1 MLRVQN
7 LLNTYWLRLF
17 TKRFT
22 FSRSMNIPIEF
33 DDIRPF
39 TAEELPAILD
49 ELIEDPV
56 FKQVIGIVFPQ
67 LPFEAFIAK
76 AKSCKTPL
84 DFQKAFCYPFLKD
97 LASKKT
103 NGVTMDCSAVDKEG
117 NYTFI
122 SNHRDIVL
130 DSAFLSMLLIDN
142 NFGTTTE
149 IAIGDNLL
157 IYPWIEKLVRVNKS
171 FIVHRGL
178 TIRQQLSSSIQI
190 SRYMHYAI
198 QEKKENIWIAQRQ
211 GRAKDSN
218 DITQRSI
225 IKMFGMGG
233 EGDLIER
240 LKQLNLAPTAISYE
254 YDPCDYLK
262 AKEFQQ
268 KRDNPDHKKAPNDDL
283 INMQTGIFGWKGEVL
298 YKPAPC
304 LNDWLDTLDP
314 NTPHNDIY
322 GLLKDKINVEIHKNY
337 KLFAN
342 NYIAADLING
352 DTQWS
357 DKGKYTSEEKATFE
371 KYLQERLALIDL
383 PNPDTEYL
391 SHMMLLMYAN
401 PLFNHYKAIEEA

>member
-1 MLRVQN
+1 
-7 LLNTYWLRLF
+7 
-17 TKRFT
+17 
-22 FSRSMNIPIEF
+22 MNIPTEF

-39 TAEELPAILD
+39 TPEELPTVLD
-49 ELIEDPV
+49 ELIQDPT
-56 FKQVIGIVFPQ
+56 FRHVIGIVFPQ
-67 LPFEAFIAK
+67 LPFEEFAKK

-84 DFQKAFCYPFLKD
+84 DFQKAFCYPFLKK
-97 LASKKT
+97 LAAEKT
-103 NGVTMDCSAVDKEG
+103 TGVTMDCSAISKSG

-178 TIRQQLSSSIQI
+178 TIKQQLSSSIQI
-190 SRYMHYAI
+190 SAYMHYAI
-198 QEKKENIWIAQRQ
+198 QKKKENIWIAQRQ

-218 DITQRSI
+218 DLTQRSI
-225 IKMFGMGG
+225 IKMFGMSG
-233 EGDLIER
+233 EGTLIER

-262 AKEFQQ
+262 AKEFLQ

-283 INMQTGIFGWKGEVL
+283 INMQTGIFGWKGEVA

-304 LNDWLDTLDP
+304 LNAWLDALDP
-314 NTPHNDIY
+314 NMPNNDIY
-322 GLLKDKINVEIHKNY
+322 GLLKDKINTEIHKNY
-337 KLFAN
+337 KLYPG
-342 NYIAADLING
+342 NYVAADLING
-352 DTQWS
+352 TTDWAS
-357 DKGKYTSEEKATFE
+357 KGMYTPQQKEEFE
-371 KYLQERLALIDL
+371 KYIQQRVSLVDL
-383 PNPDTEYL
+383 PNPDTDYL
-391 SHMMLLMYAN
+391 RHTILSMYAN
-401 PLFNHYKAIEEA
+401 PLFNHYKAIKG

>member
-1 MLRVQN
+1 M
-7 LLNTYWLRLF
+7 NTP
-17 TKRFT
+17 TQ
-22 FSRSMNIPIEF
+22 F

-39 TAEELPAILD
+39 TSEELPSVIDQLLND
-49 ELIEDPV
+49 EN
-56 FKQVIGIVFPQ
+56 FRNVIGLVFPKM
-67 LPFEAFIAK
+67 PFEEFAAK
-76 AKSCKTPL
+76 AKQCKSPL

-97 LASKKT
+97 LAAKKT
-103 NGVTMDCSAVDKEG
+103 TGVTMDCSAISKQG

-142 NFGTTTE
+142 DFGTTTE

-190 SRYMHYAI
+190 SAYMHYAI
-198 QEKKENIWIAQRQ
+198 QQKKENIWIAQRQ

-225 IKMFGMGG
+225 IKMFGMAGD
-233 EGDLIER
+233 GDLISR

-268 KRDNPDHKKAPNDDL
+268 KRDNPNHKKAPNDDL
-283 INMQTGIFGWKGEVL
+283 INMNTGIFGWKGKVV
-298 YKPAPC
+298 YKPAQC
-304 LNDWLDTLDP
+304 LNQWLDTLDP
-314 NTPHNDIY
+314 STPNNDIY
-322 GLLKDKINVEIHKNY
+322 GLLKDKINLEIHKNY
-337 KLFAN
+337 TLYPN
-342 NYIAADLING
+342 NYVAVDLLSNNSYWAD
-352 DTQWS
+352 QQ
-357 DKGKYTSEEKATFE
+357 KYTLQDKQNFE
-371 KYLQERLALIDL
+371 QYLSQRISLVDL
-383 PNPDTEYL
+383 ENPDTEFL
-391 SHMMLLMYAN
+391 RQTILAMYAN
-401 PLFNHYKAIEEA
+401 PLLNYIKAISAQ

>member
-1 MLRVQN
+1 
-7 LLNTYWLRLF
+7 
-17 TKRFT
+17 
-22 FSRSMNIPIEF
+22 MNIPTEF

-39 TAEELPAILD
+39 TPEELPAVLD
-49 ELIEDPV
+49 ELIQDPT
-56 FKQVIGIVFPQ
+56 FRHVIGIVFPQ
-67 LPFEAFIAK
+67 LPFEEFAKK

-84 DFQKAFCYPFLKD
+84 DFQKAFCYPFLKK
-97 LASKKT
+97 LAAEKT
-103 NGVTMDCSAVDKEG
+103 TGVTMDCSAISKSG

-142 NFGTTTE
+142 DFGTTTE

-178 TIRQQLSSSIQI
+178 TIKQQLSSSIQI
-190 SRYMHYAI
+190 SAYMHYAI
-198 QEKKENIWIAQRQ
+198 QKKKENIWIAQRQ

-218 DITQRSI
+218 DVTQRSI
-225 IKMFGMGG
+225 IKMFGMSG
-233 EGDLIER
+233 EGTLIER

-283 INMQTGIFGWKGEVL
+283 INMQTGIFGWKGEVA

-304 LNDWLDTLDP
+304 LNAWLDALDP
-314 NTPHNDIY
+314 NMPNNDIY
-322 GLLKDKINVEIHKNY
+322 GLLKDKINTEIHKNY
-337 KLFAN
+337 KLYPS
-342 NYIAADLING
+342 NYVAADLING
-352 DTQWS
+352 TTDWAS
-357 DKGKYTSEEKATFE
+357 KGMYTPQQKEEFE
-371 KYLQERLALIDL
+371 KYIQQRVSLVDL
-383 PNPDTEYL
+383 PNPDTDYL
-391 SHMMLLMYAN
+391 RHTILSMYAN
-401 PLFNHYKAIEEA
+401 PLFNHYKAIEG

>member
-1 MLRVQN
+1 
-7 LLNTYWLRLF
+7 
-17 TKRFT
+17 
-22 FSRSMNIPIEF
+22 MNIPTEF

-39 TAEELPAILD
+39 TPEELPAVLD
-49 ELIEDPV
+49 ELIQDPT
-56 FKQVIGIVFPQ
+56 FRHVIGIVLPQ
-67 LPFEAFIAK
+67 LSFEEFAKK

-84 DFQKAFCYPFLKD
+84 DFQKAFCYPFLKK
-97 LASKKT
+97 LAAEKT
-103 NGVTMDCSAVDKEG
+103 TGVTMDCSAISKSG

-142 NFGTTTE
+142 DFGTTTE

-178 TIRQQLSSSIQI
+178 TIKQQLSSSIQI
-190 SRYMHYAI
+190 SAYMHYAI
-198 QEKKENIWIAQRQ
+198 QQKKENIWIAQRQ

-218 DITQRSI
+218 DLTQRSI
-225 IKMFGMGG
+225 IKMFGMSG
-233 EGDLIER
+233 EGTLIER

-283 INMQTGIFGWKGEVL
+283 INMQTGIFGWKGEVA

-304 LNDWLDTLDP
+304 LNAWLDALDP
-314 NTPHNDIY
+314 NMPNNDIY
-322 GLLKDKINVEIHKNY
+322 GLLKDKINTEIHKNY
-337 KLFAN
+337 KLYPG
-342 NYIAADLING
+342 NYVAADLIN
-352 DTQWS
+352 DTTDWAS
-357 DKGKYTSEEKATFE
+357 KGMYTQQQKEEFE
-371 KYLQERLALIDL
+371 KYIQQRVSLVDL
-383 PNPDTEYL
+383 PNPDTDYL
-391 SHMMLLMYAN
+391 RHTILSMYAN
-401 PLFNHYKAIEEA
+401 PLFNHYKAIEG

>member
-1 MLRVQN
+1 MI
-7 LLNTYWLRLF
+7 
-17 TKRFT
+17 
-22 FSRSMNIPIEF
+22 IPSEF

-49 ELIEDPV
+49 ELLQDV
-56 FKQVIGIVFPQ
+56 NFQNVIKTVMPDV
-67 LPFEAFIAK
+67 PFEGVVAM

-84 DFQKAFCYPFLKD
+84 DFQKTFCYPFLVGIE
-97 LASKKT
+97 KKCT
-103 NGVTMDCSAVDKEG
+103 AGVTMDASAVDKNK

-130 DSAFLSMLLIDN
+130 DSAFLSKLLIDN
-142 NFGTTTE
+142 QFETTCE

-190 SRYMHYAI
+190 SRYMHFAV

-233 EGDLIER
+233 EGDLIQR

-268 KRDNPDHKKAPNDDL
+268 KRDNPDHKKAPGDDL
-283 INMQTGIFGWKGEVL
+283 LNMQTGIFGWKGEVL

-304 LNDWLDTLDP
+304 INDWLDTLDP
-314 NTPHNDIY
+314 NTPHNDIF

-337 KLFAN
+337 KLFPGNYVADDLLN
-342 NYIAADLING
+342 NATKWA
-352 DTQWS
+352 
-357 DKGKYTSEEKATFE
+357 DKGKYTPEQKAAYE
-371 KYLQERLALIDL
+371 KYLAERIALVDL
-383 PNPDTEYL
+383 ENPDTEFL
-391 SHMMLLMYAN
+391 KTCILQMYAN
-401 PLFNHYKAIEEA
+401 PLINYYKAVGEE

>member
-1 MLRVQN
+1 
-7 LLNTYWLRLF
+7 
-17 TKRFT
+17 
-22 FSRSMNIPIEF
+22 MNIPTEF

-39 TAEELPAILD
+39 TPEELPAVLD
-49 ELIEDPV
+49 ELIQDPT
-56 FKQVIGIVFPQ
+56 FRHVIGIVFPQ
-67 LPFEAFIAK
+67 LPFEEFAKK

-84 DFQKAFCYPFLKD
+84 DFQKAFCYPFLKK
-97 LASKKT
+97 LAAEKT
-103 NGVTMDCSAVDKEG
+103 TGVTMDCSAISKSG

-142 NFGTTTE
+142 DFGTTTE

-178 TIRQQLSSSIQI
+178 TIKQQLSSSIQI
-190 SRYMHYAI
+190 SAYMHYAI
-198 QEKKENIWIAQRQ
+198 QKKKENIWIAQRQ

-218 DITQRSI
+218 DVTQRSI
-225 IKMFGMGG
+225 IKMFGMSG
-233 EGDLIER
+233 EGTLIER

-283 INMQTGIFGWKGEVL
+283 INMQTGIFGWKGEVA

-304 LNDWLDTLDP
+304 LNAWLDALDP
-314 NTPHNDIY
+314 NMPNNDIY
-322 GLLKDKINVEIHKNY
+322 GLLKDKINTEIHKNY
-337 KLFAN
+337 KLYPG
-342 NYIAADLING
+342 NYVAADLING
-352 DTQWS
+352 TTDWAS
-357 DKGKYTSEEKATFE
+357 KGMFTPQQKEEFE
-371 KYLQERLALIDL
+371 KYIQQRVSLVDL
-383 PNPDTEYL
+383 PNPDTDYL
-391 SHMMLLMYAN
+391 RHTILSMYAN
-401 PLFNHYKAIEEA
+401 PLFNHYKAIEG

>member
-1 MLRVQN
+1 
-7 LLNTYWLRLF
+7 
-17 TKRFT
+17 
-22 FSRSMNIPIEF
+22 MNIPIEF

-39 TAEELPAILD
+39 TPEELPAVLD
-49 ELIEDPV
+49 ELIQDPT
-56 FKQVIGIVFPQ
+56 FRHVIGIVFPQ
-67 LPFEAFIAK
+67 LPFEEFAKK

-84 DFQKAFCYPFLKD
+84 DFQKAFCYPFLKK
-97 LASKKT
+97 LAAEKT
-103 NGVTMDCSAVDKEG
+103 TGVTMDCSAISKSG

-142 NFGTTTE
+142 DFGTTTE

-178 TIRQQLSSSIQI
+178 TIKQQLSSSIQI
-190 SRYMHYAI
+190 SAYMHYAI
-198 QEKKENIWIAQRQ
+198 QQKKENIWIAQRQ

-218 DITQRSI
+218 DVTQRSI
-225 IKMFGMGG
+225 IKMFGMSG
-233 EGDLIER
+233 EGSLIER

-283 INMQTGIFGWKGEVL
+283 INMQTGIFGWKGEVA

-304 LNDWLDTLDP
+304 LNAWLDALDP
-314 NTPHNDIY
+314 NMPNNDIY
-322 GLLKDKINVEIHKNY
+322 GLLKDKINTEIHKNY
-337 KLFAN
+337 KLYPG
-342 NYIAADLING
+342 NYVATDLING
-352 DTQWS
+352 TTDWAS
-357 DKGKYTSEEKATFE
+357 KGMYTPQQKEEFE
-371 KYLQERLALIDL
+371 KYIQQRVSLVDL
-383 PNPDTEYL
+383 PNPDTDYL
-391 SHMMLLMYAN
+391 RHTILSMYAN
-401 PLFNHYKAIEEA
+401 PLFNHYKAIEG

>member
-1 MLRVQN
+1 
-7 LLNTYWLRLF
+7 
-17 TKRFT
+17 
-22 FSRSMNIPIEF
+22 MNIPTEF

-39 TAEELPAILD
+39 TPEELPAVLD
-49 ELIEDPV
+49 ELIQDPT
-56 FKQVIGIVFPQ
+56 FRHVIGIVLPQ
-67 LPFEAFIAK
+67 LSFEEFAKK

-84 DFQKAFCYPFLKD
+84 DFQKAFCYPFLKK
-97 LASKKT
+97 LAAEKT
-103 NGVTMDCSAVDKEG
+103 TGVTMDCSAISKSG

-142 NFGTTTE
+142 DFGTTTE

-178 TIRQQLSSSIQI
+178 TIKQQLSSSIQI
-190 SRYMHYAI
+190 SAYMHYAI
-198 QEKKENIWIAQRQ
+198 QQKKENIWIAQRQ

-218 DITQRSI
+218 DLTQRSI
-225 IKMFGMGG
+225 IKMFGMSG
-233 EGDLIER
+233 EGTLIER

-283 INMQTGIFGWKGEVL
+283 INMQTGIFGWKGEVA

-304 LNDWLDTLDP
+304 LNTWLDALDP
-314 NTPHNDIY
+314 NMPNNDIY
-322 GLLKDKINVEIHKNY
+322 GLLKDKINTEIHKNY
-337 KLFAN
+337 KLYPG
-342 NYIAADLING
+342 NYVAADLIN
-352 DTQWS
+352 DTTDWAS
-357 DKGKYTSEEKATFE
+357 KGMYTPQQKEEFE
-371 KYLQERLALIDL
+371 KYIQQRVSLVDL
-383 PNPDTEYL
+383 PNPDTDYL
-391 SHMMLLMYAN
+391 RHTILSMYAN
-401 PLFNHYKAIEEA
+401 PLFNHYKAIEG

>member
-1 MLRVQN
+1 
-7 LLNTYWLRLF
+7 
-17 TKRFT
+17 
-22 FSRSMNIPIEF
+22 MNIPIEF

-39 TAEELPAILD
+39 TPEELPAVLD
-49 ELIEDPV
+49 ELIQDPT
-56 FKQVIGIVFPQ
+56 FRHVIGIVFPQ
-67 LPFEAFIAK
+67 LPFEEFAKK

-84 DFQKAFCYPFLKD
+84 DFQKAFCYPFLKK
-97 LASKKT
+97 LAAEKT
-103 NGVTMDCSAVDKEG
+103 TGVTMDCSAISKSG

-142 NFGTTTE
+142 DFGTTTE

-178 TIRQQLSSSIQI
+178 TIKQQLSSSIQI
-190 SRYMHYAI
+190 SAYMHYTI
-198 QEKKENIWIAQRQ
+198 QQKKENIWIAQRQ

-218 DITQRSI
+218 DVTQRSI
-225 IKMFGMGG
+225 IKMFGMSG
-233 EGDLIER
+233 EGSLIER

-283 INMQTGIFGWKGEVL
+283 INMQTGIFGWKGEVA

-304 LNDWLDTLDP
+304 LNAWLDALDP
-314 NTPHNDIY
+314 NMPNNDIY
-322 GLLKDKINVEIHKNY
+322 GLLKDKINTEIHKNY
-337 KLFAN
+337 KLYPG
-342 NYIAADLING
+342 NYVAADLING
-352 DTQWS
+352 TTDWAS
-357 DKGKYTSEEKATFE
+357 KGMYTPQQKEEFE
-371 KYLQERLALIDL
+371 KYIQQRVSLVDL
-383 PNPDTEYL
+383 PNPDTDYL
-391 SHMMLLMYAN
+391 RHTILSMYAN
-401 PLFNHYKAIEEA
+401 PLFNHYKAIEG

>member
-1 MLRVQN
+1 
-7 LLNTYWLRLF
+7 
-17 TKRFT
+17 
-22 FSRSMNIPIEF
+22 MNIPTEF

-39 TAEELPAILD
+39 TPEELPAVLD
-49 ELIEDPV
+49 ELIQDPT
-56 FKQVIGIVFPQ
+56 FRHVIGIVLPQ
-67 LPFEAFIAK
+67 LPFEEFAKK

-84 DFQKAFCYPFLKD
+84 DFQKAFCYPFLKK
-97 LASKKT
+97 LAAEKT
-103 NGVTMDCSAVDKEG
+103 TGVTMDCSAISKSG

-142 NFGTTTE
+142 DFGTTTE

-178 TIRQQLSSSIQI
+178 TIKQQLSSSIQI
-190 SRYMHYAI
+190 SAYMHYAI
-198 QEKKENIWIAQRQ
+198 QKKKENIWIAQRQ

-218 DITQRSI
+218 DVTQRSI
-225 IKMFGMGG
+225 IKMFGMSG
-233 EGDLIER
+233 EGTLIER

-283 INMQTGIFGWKGEVL
+283 INMQTGIFGWKGEVA

-304 LNDWLDTLDP
+304 LNAWLDALDP
-314 NTPHNDIY
+314 NMPNNDIY
-322 GLLKDKINVEIHKNY
+322 GLLKDKINTEIHKNY
-337 KLFAN
+337 KLYRG
-342 NYIAADLING
+342 NYVAADLING
-352 DTQWS
+352 TTDWAS
-357 DKGKYTSEEKATFE
+357 KGMYTPQQKEEFE
-371 KYLQERLALIDL
+371 KYIQQRVSLVDL
-383 PNPDTEYL
+383 PNPDTDYL
-391 SHMMLLMYAN
+391 RHTILSMYAN
-401 PLFNHYKAIEEA
+401 PLFNHYKAIEG

>member
-1 MLRVQN
+1 
-7 LLNTYWLRLF
+7 
-17 TKRFT
+17 
-22 FSRSMNIPIEF
+22 MNIPIEF

-39 TAEELPAILD
+39 TPEELPAVLD
-49 ELIEDPV
+49 ELIQDPT
-56 FKQVIGIVFPQ
+56 FRHVIGIVFPQ
-67 LPFEAFIAK
+67 LPFEEFAKK

-84 DFQKAFCYPFLKD
+84 DFQKAFCYPFLKK
-97 LASKKT
+97 LAAEKT
-103 NGVTMDCSAVDKEG
+103 TGVTMDCSAISKSG

-142 NFGTTTE
+142 DFGTTTE

-178 TIRQQLSSSIQI
+178 TIKQQLSSSIQI
-190 SRYMHYAI
+190 SAYMHYTI
-198 QEKKENIWIAQRQ
+198 QQKKENIWIAQRQ

-218 DITQRSI
+218 DVTQRSI
-225 IKMFGMGG
+225 IKMFGMSG
-233 EGDLIER
+233 EGSLIER

-283 INMQTGIFGWKGEVL
+283 INMQTGIFGWKGEVA

-304 LNDWLDTLDP
+304 LNAWLDALDP
-314 NTPHNDIY
+314 NVPNNDIY
-322 GLLKDKINVEIHKNY
+322 GLLKDKINTEIHKNY
-337 KLFAN
+337 KLYPG
-342 NYIAADLING
+342 NYVAADLING
-352 DTQWS
+352 TTDWAS
-357 DKGKYTSEEKATFE
+357 KGMYTPQQKEEFE
-371 KYLQERLALIDL
+371 KYIQQRVSLVDL
-383 PNPDTEYL
+383 PNPDTDYL
-391 SHMMLLMYAN
+391 RHTILSMYAN
-401 PLFNHYKAIEEA
+401 PLFNHYKAIEG

>member
-1 MLRVQN
+1 
-7 LLNTYWLRLF
+7 
-17 TKRFT
+17 
-22 FSRSMNIPIEF
+22 MNIPIEF

-39 TAEELPAILD
+39 TPEELPAVLD
-49 ELIEDPV
+49 ELIQDPT
-56 FKQVIGIVFPQ
+56 FRHVIGIVFPQ
-67 LPFEAFIAK
+67 LPFEEFAKK

-84 DFQKAFCYPFLKD
+84 DFQKAFCYPFLKK
-97 LASKKT
+97 LAAEKT
-103 NGVTMDCSAVDKEG
+103 TGVTMDCSAISKSG

-142 NFGTTTE
+142 DFGTTTE

-178 TIRQQLSSSIQI
+178 TIKQQLSSSIQI
-190 SRYMHYAI
+190 SAYMHYAI
-198 QEKKENIWIAQRQ
+198 QQKKENIWIAQRQ

-218 DITQRSI
+218 DVTQRSI
-225 IKMFGMGG
+225 IKMFGMSG
-233 EGDLIER
+233 EGTLIER

-283 INMQTGIFGWKGEVL
+283 INMQTGIFGWKGEVA

-304 LNDWLDTLDP
+304 LNAWLDALDP
-314 NTPHNDIY
+314 NMPNNDIY
-322 GLLKDKINVEIHKNY
+322 GLLKDKINTEIHKNY
-337 KLFAN
+337 KLYPG
-342 NYIAADLING
+342 NYVAADLING
-352 DTQWS
+352 TTDWAS
-357 DKGKYTSEEKATFE
+357 KGMYTPQQKEEFE
-371 KYLQERLALIDL
+371 KYIQQRVSLVDL
-383 PNPDTEYL
+383 PNPDTDYL
-391 SHMMLLMYAN
+391 RHTILSMYAN
-401 PLFNHYKAIEEA
+401 PLFNHYKAIEG

>member
-1 MLRVQN
+1 
-7 LLNTYWLRLF
+7 
-17 TKRFT
+17 
-22 FSRSMNIPIEF
+22 MNIPTEF

-39 TAEELPAILD
+39 TPEELPAVLD
-49 ELIEDPV
+49 ELIQDPT
-56 FKQVIGIVFPQ
+56 FRHVIGIVLPQ
-67 LPFEAFIAK
+67 LPFEEFAKK

-84 DFQKAFCYPFLKD
+84 DFQKAFCYPFLKK
-97 LASKKT
+97 LAAEKT
-103 NGVTMDCSAVDKEG
+103 TGVTMDCSAISKSG

-142 NFGTTTE
+142 DFGTTTE

-178 TIRQQLSSSIQI
+178 TIKQQLSSSIQI
-190 SRYMHYAI
+190 SAYMHYAI
-198 QEKKENIWIAQRQ
+198 QQKKENIWIAQRQ

-218 DITQRSI
+218 DLTQRSI
-225 IKMFGMGG
+225 IKMFGMSG
-233 EGDLIER
+233 EGTLIER

-283 INMQTGIFGWKGEVL
+283 INMQTGIFGWKGEVA

-304 LNDWLDTLDP
+304 LNAWLDALDP
-314 NTPHNDIY
+314 NMPNNDIY
-322 GLLKDKINVEIHKNY
+322 GLLKDKINTEIHKNY
-337 KLFAN
+337 KLYPG
-342 NYIAADLING
+342 NYVAADLIN
-352 DTQWS
+352 DTTDWAS
-357 DKGKYTSEEKATFE
+357 KGMYTPQQKEEFE
-371 KYLQERLALIDL
+371 KYILQRVSLVDL
-383 PNPDTEYL
+383 PNPDTDYL
-391 SHMMLLMYAN
+391 RHTILSMYAN
-401 PLFNHYKAIEEA
+401 PLFNHYKAIEG

>member
-1 MLRVQN
+1 
-7 LLNTYWLRLF
+7 
-17 TKRFT
+17 
-22 FSRSMNIPIEF
+22 MNIPTEF

-39 TAEELPAILD
+39 TPEELPAVLD
-49 ELIEDPV
+49 ELIQDPT
-56 FKQVIGIVFPQ
+56 FRHVIGIVFPQ
-67 LPFEAFIAK
+67 LPFEEFAKK

-84 DFQKAFCYPFLKD
+84 DFQKAFCYPFLKK
-97 LASKKT
+97 LAAEKT
-103 NGVTMDCSAVDKEG
+103 TGVTMDCSAISKSG

-142 NFGTTTE
+142 DFGTTTE

-178 TIRQQLSSSIQI
+178 TIKQQLSSSIQI
-190 SRYMHYAI
+190 SAYMHYAI
-198 QEKKENIWIAQRQ
+198 QQKKENIWIAQRQ

-218 DITQRSI
+218 DVTQRSI
-225 IKMFGMGG
+225 IKMFGMSG
-233 EGDLIER
+233 EGTLIER

-283 INMQTGIFGWKGEVL
+283 INMQTGIFGWKGEVA

-304 LNDWLDTLDP
+304 LNAWLDALDP
-314 NTPHNDIY
+314 NMPNNDIY
-322 GLLKDKINVEIHKNY
+322 GLLKDKINTEIHKNY
-337 KLFAN
+337 KLYRG
-342 NYIAADLING
+342 NYVAADLING
-352 DTQWS
+352 TTDWAS
-357 DKGKYTSEEKATFE
+357 KGMYTPQQKEEFE
-371 KYLQERLALIDL
+371 KYIQQRVSLVDL
-383 PNPDTEYL
+383 PNPDTDYL
-391 SHMMLLMYAN
+391 RHTILSMYAN
-401 PLFNHYKAIEEA
+401 PLFNHYKAIEG

>member
-1 MLRVQN
+1 
-7 LLNTYWLRLF
+7 
-17 TKRFT
+17 
-22 FSRSMNIPIEF
+22 MNIPTEF

-39 TAEELPAILD
+39 TPEELPAVLD
-49 ELIEDPV
+49 ELIQDPT
-56 FKQVIGIVFPQ
+56 FRHVIGIVLPQ
-67 LPFEAFIAK
+67 LSFEEFAKK

-84 DFQKAFCYPFLKD
+84 DFQKAFCYPFLKK
-97 LASKKT
+97 LAAEKT
-103 NGVTMDCSAVDKEG
+103 TGVTMDCSAISKSG

-142 NFGTTTE
+142 DFGTTTE

-178 TIRQQLSSSIQI
+178 TIKQQLSSSIQI
-190 SRYMHYAI
+190 SAYMHYAI
-198 QEKKENIWIAQRQ
+198 QQKKENIWIAQRQ

-218 DITQRSI
+218 DLTQRSI
-225 IKMFGMGG
+225 IKMFGMSG
-233 EGDLIER
+233 EGTLIER

-283 INMQTGIFGWKGEVL
+283 INMQTGIFGWKGEVA

-304 LNDWLDTLDP
+304 LNAWLDALDP
-314 NTPHNDIY
+314 NMPNNDIY
-322 GLLKDKINVEIHKNY
+322 GLLKDKINTEIHKNY
-337 KLFAN
+337 KLYPG
-342 NYIAADLING
+342 NYVAADLIN
-352 DTQWS
+352 DTTDWAS
-357 DKGKYTSEEKATFE
+357 KGMYTPQQKEEFE
-371 KYLQERLALIDL
+371 KYIQQRVSLVDL
-383 PNPDTEYL
+383 PNPDTDYL
-391 SHMMLLMYAN
+391 RHTILSMYAN
-401 PLFNHYKAIEEA
+401 PLFNHYKAIEG

>member
-1 MLRVQN
+1 
-7 LLNTYWLRLF
+7 
-17 TKRFT
+17 
-22 FSRSMNIPIEF
+22 MNIPIEF

-39 TAEELPAILD
+39 TPEELPAVLD
-49 ELIEDPV
+49 ELIQDPT
-56 FKQVIGIVFPQ
+56 FRHVIGIVFPQ
-67 LPFEAFIAK
+67 LPFEEFAKK

-84 DFQKAFCYPFLKD
+84 DFQKAFCYPFLKK
-97 LASKKT
+97 LAAEKT
-103 NGVTMDCSAVDKEG
+103 TGVTMDCSAISKSG

-142 NFGTTTE
+142 DFGTTTE

-178 TIRQQLSSSIQI
+178 TIKQQLSSSIQI
-190 SRYMHYAI
+190 SAYMHYAI
-198 QEKKENIWIAQRQ
+198 QKKKENIWIAQRQ

-218 DITQRSI
+218 DVTQRSI
-225 IKMFGMGG
+225 IKMFGMSG
-233 EGDLIER
+233 EGTLIER

-283 INMQTGIFGWKGEVL
+283 INMQTGIFGWKGEVA

-304 LNDWLDTLDP
+304 LNAWLDALDP
-314 NTPHNDIY
+314 NMPNNDIY
-322 GLLKDKINVEIHKNY
+322 GLLKDKINTEIHKNY
-337 KLFAN
+337 KLYPG
-342 NYIAADLING
+342 NYVAADLING
-352 DTQWS
+352 TTDWAS
-357 DKGKYTSEEKATFE
+357 KGMYTPQQKEEFE
-371 KYLQERLALIDL
+371 KYIQQRVSLVDL
-383 PNPDTEYL
+383 PNPDTDYL
-391 SHMMLLMYAN
+391 RHTILSMYAN
-401 PLFNHYKAIEEA
+401 PLFNHYKAIEG

>member
-1 MLRVQN
+1 
-7 LLNTYWLRLF
+7 
-17 TKRFT
+17 
-22 FSRSMNIPIEF
+22 MNIPTEF

-39 TAEELPAILD
+39 TPEELPAVLD
-49 ELIEDPV
+49 ELIQDPT
-56 FKQVIGIVFPQ
+56 FRHVIGIVLPQ
-67 LPFEAFIAK
+67 LSFEEFAKK

-84 DFQKAFCYPFLKD
+84 DFQKAFCYPFLKK
-97 LASKKT
+97 LAAEKT
-103 NGVTMDCSAVDKEG
+103 TGVTMDCSAISKSG

-142 NFGTTTE
+142 DFGTTTE

-178 TIRQQLSSSIQI
+178 TIKQQLSSSIQI
-190 SRYMHYAI
+190 SAYMHYAI
-198 QEKKENIWIAQRQ
+198 QQKKENIWIAQRQ

-225 IKMFGMGG
+225 IKMFGMSG
-233 EGDLIER
+233 EGTLIER

-283 INMQTGIFGWKGEVL
+283 INMQTGIFGWKGEVA

-304 LNDWLDTLDP
+304 LNTWLDALDP
-314 NTPHNDIY
+314 NMPNNDIY
-322 GLLKDKINVEIHKNY
+322 GLLKDKINTEIHKNY
-337 KLFAN
+337 KLYPG
-342 NYIAADLING
+342 NYVAADLIN
-352 DTQWS
+352 DTTDWAS
-357 DKGKYTSEEKATFE
+357 KGMYTPQQKEEFE
-371 KYLQERLALIDL
+371 KYIQQRVSLVDL
-383 PNPDTEYL
+383 PNPDTDYL
-391 SHMMLLMYAN
+391 RHTILSMYAN
-401 PLFNHYKAIEEA
+401 PLFNHYKAIEG

>member
-1 MLRVQN
+1 
-7 LLNTYWLRLF
+7 
-17 TKRFT
+17 
-22 FSRSMNIPIEF
+22 MNIPIEF

-39 TAEELPAILD
+39 TPEELPAVLD
-49 ELIEDPV
+49 ELIQDPT
-56 FKQVIGIVFPQ
+56 FRHVIGIVFPQ
-67 LPFEAFIAK
+67 LPFEEFAKK

-84 DFQKAFCYPFLKD
+84 DFQKAFCYPFLKK
-97 LASKKT
+97 LAAEKT
-103 NGVTMDCSAVDKEG
+103 TGVTMDCSAISKSG

-142 NFGTTTE
+142 DFGTTTE

-178 TIRQQLSSSIQI
+178 TIKQQLSSSIQI
-190 SRYMHYAI
+190 SAYMHYAI
-198 QEKKENIWIAQRQ
+198 QQKKENIWIAQRQ

-218 DITQRSI
+218 DVTQRSI
-225 IKMFGMGG
+225 IKMFGMSG
-233 EGDLIER
+233 EGSLIER

-283 INMQTGIFGWKGEVL
+283 INMQTGIFGWKGEVA

-304 LNDWLDTLDP
+304 LNAWLDALDP
-314 NTPHNDIY
+314 NMPNNDIY
-322 GLLKDKINVEIHKNY
+322 GLLKDKINTEIHKNY
-337 KLFAN
+337 KLYLG
-342 NYIAADLING
+342 NYVAADLING
-352 DTQWS
+352 TTDWAS
-357 DKGKYTSEEKATFE
+357 KGMYTPQQKEEFE
-371 KYLQERLALIDL
+371 KYIQQRVSLVDL
-383 PNPDTEYL
+383 PNPDTDYL
-391 SHMMLLMYAN
+391 RHTILSMYAN
-401 PLFNHYKAIEEA
+401 PLFNHYKAIEG

>member
-1 MLRVQN
+1 
-7 LLNTYWLRLF
+7 
-17 TKRFT
+17 
-22 FSRSMNIPIEF
+22 MNIPTEF

-39 TAEELPAILD
+39 TPEELPAVLD
-49 ELIEDPV
+49 ELIQDPT
-56 FKQVIGIVFPQ
+56 FRHVIGIVLPQ
-67 LPFEAFIAK
+67 LSFEEFAKK

-84 DFQKAFCYPFLKD
+84 DFQKAFCYPFLKK
-97 LASKKT
+97 LAAEKT
-103 NGVTMDCSAVDKEG
+103 TGVTMDCSAISKSG

-142 NFGTTTE
+142 DFGTTTE

-178 TIRQQLSSSIQI
+178 TIKQQLSSSIQI
-190 SRYMHYAI
+190 SAYMHYAI
-198 QEKKENIWIAQRQ
+198 QQKKENIWIAQRQ

-218 DITQRSI
+218 DLTQRSI
-225 IKMFGMGG
+225 IKMFGMSG
-233 EGDLIER
+233 EGNLIER

-283 INMQTGIFGWKGEVL
+283 INMQTGIFGWKGEVA

-304 LNDWLDTLDP
+304 LNAWLDALDP
-314 NTPHNDIY
+314 NMPNNDIY
-322 GLLKDKINVEIHKNY
+322 GLLKDKINTEIHKNY
-337 KLFAN
+337 QLYPG
-342 NYIAADLING
+342 NYVAADLIN
-352 DTQWS
+352 DTTDWAS
-357 DKGKYTSEEKATFE
+357 KGMYTPQQKEEFE
-371 KYLQERLALIDL
+371 KYIQQRVSLVDL
-383 PNPDTEYL
+383 PNPDTDYL
-391 SHMMLLMYAN
+391 RHTILSMYAN
-401 PLFNHYKAIEEA
+401 PLFNHYKAIEG

>member
-1 MLRVQN
+1 
-7 LLNTYWLRLF
+7 
-17 TKRFT
+17 
-22 FSRSMNIPIEF
+22 MNIPTEF

-39 TAEELPAILD
+39 TPEELPAVLD
-49 ELIEDPV
+49 ELIQDPT
-56 FKQVIGIVFPQ
+56 FRHVIGIVFPQ
-67 LPFEAFIAK
+67 LPFEEFAKK

-84 DFQKAFCYPFLKD
+84 DFQKAFCYPFLKK
-97 LASKKT
+97 LAAEKT
-103 NGVTMDCSAVDKEG
+103 TGVTMDCSAISKSG

-142 NFGTTTE
+142 DFGTTTE

-178 TIRQQLSSSIQI
+178 TIKQQLSSSIQI
-190 SRYMHYAI
+190 SAYMHYAI
-198 QEKKENIWIAQRQ
+198 QQKKENIWIAQRQ

-218 DITQRSI
+218 DVTQRSI
-225 IKMFGMGG
+225 IKMFGMSG
-233 EGDLIER
+233 EGTLIER

-283 INMQTGIFGWKGEVL
+283 INMQTGIFGWKGEVA

-304 LNDWLDTLDP
+304 LNAWLDALDP
-314 NTPHNDIY
+314 NMPNNDIY
-322 GLLKDKINVEIHKNY
+322 GLLKDKINTEIHKNY
-337 KLFAN
+337 KLYPG
-342 NYIAADLING
+342 NYVAADLING
-352 DTQWS
+352 TTDWAS
-357 DKGKYTSEEKATFE
+357 KGMYTPQQKEEFE
-371 KYLQERLALIDL
+371 KYIQQRVSLVDL
-383 PNPDTEYL
+383 PNPDTVYL
-391 SHMMLLMYAN
+391 RHTILSMYAN
-401 PLFNHYKAIEEA
+401 PLFNHYKAIEG

>member
-1 MLRVQN
+1 M
-7 LLNTYWLRLF
+7 
-17 TKRFT
+17 K
-22 FSRSMNIPIEF
+22 IPTQF

-39 TAEELPAILD
+39 TSEELPSVIDQLLND
-49 ELIEDPV
+49 EN
-56 FKQVIGIVFPQ
+56 FRNVIGLVFPKM
-67 LPFEAFIAK
+67 PFEEFAAK
-76 AKSCKTPL
+76 AKQCKSPL

-97 LASKKT
+97 LAAKKT
-103 NGVTMDCSAVDKEG
+103 TGVTMDCSAISKQG

-142 NFGTTTE
+142 DFGTTTE

-190 SRYMHYAI
+190 SAYMHYAI
-198 QEKKENIWIAQRQ
+198 QQKKENIWIAQRQ

-225 IKMFGMGG
+225 IKMFGMAGD
-233 EGDLIER
+233 GDLISR

-268 KRDNPDHKKAPNDDL
+268 KRDNPNHKKAPNDDL
-283 INMQTGIFGWKGEVL
+283 INMNTGIFGWKGKVV
-298 YKPAPC
+298 YKPAQC
-304 LNDWLDTLDP
+304 LNQWLDTLDP
-314 NTPHNDIY
+314 STPNNDIY
-322 GLLKDKINVEIHKNY
+322 GLLKDKINLEIHKNY
-337 KLFAN
+337 TLYPN
-342 NYIAADLING
+342 NYVAADLLANNSYWA
-352 DTQWS
+352 DQQ
-357 DKGKYTSEEKATFE
+357 KYTPQDKQNFE
-371 KYLQERLALIDL
+371 QYLSQRISLVDL
-383 PNPDTEYL
+383 ENPDTEFL
-391 SHMMLLMYAN
+391 RQTILTMYAN
-401 PLFNHYKAIEEA
+401 PLLNYIKAISAQ

>member
-1 MLRVQN
+1 
-7 LLNTYWLRLF
+7 
-17 TKRFT
+17 
-22 FSRSMNIPIEF
+22 MNIPTEF

-39 TAEELPAILD
+39 TPEELPAVLD
-49 ELIEDPV
+49 ELIQDPT
-56 FKQVIGIVFPQ
+56 FRHVIGIVLPQ
-67 LPFEAFIAK
+67 LPFEEFAKK

-84 DFQKAFCYPFLKD
+84 DFQKAFCYPFLKK
-97 LASKKT
+97 LAAEKT
-103 NGVTMDCSAVDKEG
+103 TGVTMDCSAISKSG

-142 NFGTTTE
+142 DFGTTTE

-178 TIRQQLSSSIQI
+178 TIKQQLSSSIQI
-190 SRYMHYAI
+190 SAYMHYAI
-198 QEKKENIWIAQRQ
+198 QQKKENIWIAQRQ

-218 DITQRSI
+218 DVTQRSI
-225 IKMFGMGG
+225 IKMFGMSG
-233 EGDLIER
+233 EGTLIER

-283 INMQTGIFGWKGEVL
+283 INMQTGIFGWKGEVA

-304 LNDWLDTLDP
+304 LNAWLDALDP
-314 NTPHNDIY
+314 NMPNNDIY
-322 GLLKDKINVEIHKNY
+322 GLLKDKINTEIHKNY
-337 KLFAN
+337 KLYPG
-342 NYIAADLING
+342 NYVAADLING
-352 DTQWS
+352 TTDWAS
-357 DKGKYTSEEKATFE
+357 KGMYTPRQKEEFE
-371 KYLQERLALIDL
+371 KYIQQRVSLVDL
-383 PNPDTEYL
+383 PNPDTDYL
-391 SHMMLLMYAN
+391 RHTILSMYAN
-401 PLFNHYKAIEEA
+401 PLFNHYKAIEG

>member
-1 MLRVQN
+1 M
-7 LLNTYWLRLF
+7 
-17 TKRFT
+17 K
-22 FSRSMNIPIEF
+22 IPTEF

-39 TAEELPAILD
+39 TPDELPAILD
-49 ELIEDPV
+49 ELLQDET
-56 FKQVIGIVFPQ
+56 FRHVIGLVLPQ
-67 LPFEAFIAK
+67 LPFEVFAQKAK
-76 AKSCKTPL
+76 ACQTPL
-84 DFQKAFCYPFLKD
+84 DFQKAFCYPFLKN
-97 LASKKT
+97 LAKEKST
-103 NGVTMDCSAVDKEG
+103 GVTMDCSAISKSG

-190 SRYMHYAI
+190 SAYMHYAI
-198 QEKKENIWIAQRQ
+198 QQKKENIWIAQRQ

-218 DITQRSI
+218 DLTQRSI
-225 IKMFGMGG
+225 IKMFGMAG
-233 EGDLIER
+233 EGTLIER

-283 INMQTGIFGWKGEVL
+283 VNMNTGIFGWKGEVL
-298 YKPAPC
+298 FRPAPC
-304 LNDWLDTLDP
+304 LNEWLDSIDP
-314 NTPHNDIY
+314 TTPNNDIY
-322 GLLKDKINVEIHKNY
+322 ALLKDKINVEIHKNY
-337 KLFAN
+337 KLFPN
-342 NYIAADLING
+342 NYVAADLING
-352 DTQWS
+352 NEEWATQ
-357 DKGKYTSEEKATFE
+357 GKYNAEQKAAFE
-371 KYLQERLALIDL
+371 KYLEERIALVDL
-383 PNPDTEYL
+383 PNADHDFL
-391 SHMMLLMYAN
+391 RHSILGMYAN
-401 PLFNHYKAIEEA
+401 PLFNHYKAMAKN

>member
-1 MLRVQN
+1 
-7 LLNTYWLRLF
+7 
-17 TKRFT
+17 
-22 FSRSMNIPIEF
+22 MNIPTEF

-39 TAEELPAILD
+39 TPEELPTVLD
-49 ELIEDPV
+49 ELIQDPT
-56 FKQVIGIVFPQ
+56 FRHVIGIVFPQ
-67 LPFEAFIAK
+67 LPFEEFAKK

-84 DFQKAFCYPFLKD
+84 DFQKAFCYPFLKK
-97 LASKKT
+97 LAAEKT
-103 NGVTMDCSAVDKEG
+103 TGVTMDCSAISKSG

-178 TIRQQLSSSIQI
+178 TIKQQLSSSIQI
-190 SRYMHYAI
+190 SAYMHYAI
-198 QEKKENIWIAQRQ
+198 QKKKENIWIAQRQ

-218 DITQRSI
+218 DLTQRSI
-225 IKMFGMGG
+225 IKMFGMSG
-233 EGDLIER
+233 EGTLIER

-262 AKEFQQ
+262 AKEFLQ

-283 INMQTGIFGWKGEVL
+283 INMQTGIFGWKGEVA

-304 LNDWLDTLDP
+304 LNAWLDALDP
-314 NTPHNDIY
+314 NMPNNDIY
-322 GLLKDKINVEIHKNY
+322 GLLKDKINTEIHKNY
-337 KLFAN
+337 KLYPG
-342 NYIAADLING
+342 NYVAADLING
-352 DTQWS
+352 TTDWAS
-357 DKGKYTSEEKATFE
+357 KGMYTPQQKEEFE
-371 KYLQERLALIDL
+371 KYIQQRISLVDL
-383 PNPDTEYL
+383 PNPDTDYL
-391 SHMMLLMYAN
+391 RHTILSMYAN
-401 PLFNHYKAIEEA
+401 PLFNHYKAIKG

>member
-1 MLRVQN
+1 M
-7 LLNTYWLRLF
+7 
-17 TKRFT
+17 K
-22 FSRSMNIPIEF
+22 IPTQF

-39 TAEELPAILD
+39 TSEELPSVIDQLLGD
-49 ELIEDPV
+49 ET
-56 FKQVIGIVFPQ
+56 FRNVIGLVFPQ
-67 LPFEAFIAK
+67 MPFDVFAAK
-76 AKSCKTPL
+76 ARQCKSPL

-97 LASKKT
+97 LAAKKT
-103 NGVTMDCSAVDKEG
+103 TGVTMDCSAISKQG

-142 NFGTTTE
+142 DFGTTTE

-190 SRYMHYAI
+190 SAYMHYAI
-198 QEKKENIWIAQRQ
+198 QQKKENIWIAQRQ

-218 DITQRSI
+218 DLTQRSI
-225 IKMFGMGG
+225 IKMFGMAG

-268 KRDNPDHKKAPNDDL
+268 KRDNPNHKKAPNDDL
-283 INMQTGIFGWKGEVL
+283 INMNTGIFGWKGRVV

-304 LNDWLDTLDP
+304 LNQWLDTLDP
-314 NTPHNDIY
+314 STPNNDIY
-322 GLLKDKINVEIHKNY
+322 GVMKDKINLEIHKNY
-337 KLFAN
+337 TLYPN
-342 NYIAADLING
+342 NYVAADLIMGNYHWAE
-352 DTQWS
+352 QQ
-357 DKGKYTSEEKATFE
+357 KYSPQDRQQFEE
-371 KYLQERLALIDL
+371 YLDQRVSLVDL
-383 PNPDTEYL
+383 ENPDPLFLRQTIL
-391 SHMMLLMYAN
+391 AMYAN
-401 PLFNHYKAIEEA
+401 PLFNHLKALNAE

>member
-1 MLRVQN
+1 
-7 LLNTYWLRLF
+7 
-17 TKRFT
+17 
-22 FSRSMNIPIEF
+22 MNIPIEF

-39 TAEELPAILD
+39 TPEELPAVLD
-49 ELIEDPV
+49 ELIQDPT
-56 FKQVIGIVFPQ
+56 FRHVIGIVFPQ
-67 LPFEAFIAK
+67 LPFEEFAKK

-84 DFQKAFCYPFLKD
+84 DFQKAFCYPFLKK
-97 LASKKT
+97 LAAEKT
-103 NGVTMDCSAVDKEG
+103 TGVTMDCSAISKSG

-142 NFGTTTE
+142 DFGTTTE

-178 TIRQQLSSSIQI
+178 TIKQQLSSSIQI
-190 SRYMHYAI
+190 SAYMHYAI
-198 QEKKENIWIAQRQ
+198 QQKKENIWIAQRQ

-218 DITQRSI
+218 DVTQRSI
-225 IKMFGMGG
+225 IKMFGMSG
-233 EGDLIER
+233 EGSLIER

-283 INMQTGIFGWKGEVL
+283 INMQTGIFGWKGEVA

-304 LNDWLDTLDP
+304 LNAWLDALDP
-314 NTPHNDIY
+314 NMPSNDIY
-322 GLLKDKINVEIHKNY
+322 GLLKDKINTEIHKNY
-337 KLFAN
+337 KLYPG
-342 NYIAADLING
+342 NYVAADLING
-352 DTQWS
+352 TTDWAS
-357 DKGKYTSEEKATFE
+357 KGMYTPQQKEEFE
-371 KYLQERLALIDL
+371 KYIQQRVSLVDL
-383 PNPDTEYL
+383 PNPDTDYL
-391 SHMMLLMYAN
+391 RHTILSMYAN
-401 PLFNHYKAIEEA
+401 PLFNHYKAIEG

>member
-1 MLRVQN
+1 
-7 LLNTYWLRLF
+7 
-17 TKRFT
+17 
-22 FSRSMNIPIEF
+22 MNIPTEF

-39 TAEELPAILD
+39 TPEELPAVLD
-49 ELIEDPV
+49 ELIQDPT
-56 FKQVIGIVFPQ
+56 FRHVIGIVLPQ
-67 LPFEAFIAK
+67 LSFEEFAKK

-84 DFQKAFCYPFLKD
+84 DFQKAFCYPFLKK
-97 LASKKT
+97 LAAEKT
-103 NGVTMDCSAVDKEG
+103 TGVTMDCSAISKSG

-142 NFGTTTE
+142 DFGTTTE

-178 TIRQQLSSSIQI
+178 TIKQQLSSSIQI
-190 SRYMHYAI
+190 SAYMHYAI
-198 QEKKENIWIAQRQ
+198 QQKKENIWIAQRQ

-225 IKMFGMGG
+225 IKMFGMSG
-233 EGDLIER
+233 EGTLIER

-283 INMQTGIFGWKGEVL
+283 INMQTGIFGWKGEVA

-304 LNDWLDTLDP
+304 LNAWLDALDP
-314 NTPHNDIY
+314 NMPNNDIY
-322 GLLKDKINVEIHKNY
+322 GLLKDKINTEIHKNY
-337 KLFAN
+337 KLYPG
-342 NYIAADLING
+342 NYVAADLIN
-352 DTQWS
+352 DTTDWAS
-357 DKGKYTSEEKATFE
+357 KGMYTPQQKEEFE
-371 KYLQERLALIDL
+371 KYIQQRVSLVDL
-383 PNPDTEYL
+383 PNPDTDYL
-391 SHMMLLMYAN
+391 RHTILSMYAN
-401 PLFNHYKAIEEA
+401 PLFNHYKAIEG